1 MRILLTNDDGINAM
15 GINVLFEM
23 LSADHDVTIIAPD
36 KERSAASH
44 SVTLG
49 KPLNVKKLATNR
61 IAVYGTP
68 TDCVL
73 LGVYAL
79 MDKAPDIILSGINH
93 GPNLGDDVMYSGT
106 VGAALEGAILEIPSV
121 SISFVDDKNHDL
133 KATKSFVIRLVEFIG
148 KNSLPPGL
156 FLNVNICNNPKGVRI
171 TKLGKRKYINVV
183 GCQDKERYV
192 IKGIPESEIVEG
204 TDVKAVEDKYISVTP
219 LKVDLTSYESFQ
231 EIQKAFRD
239 KF

>member
-15 GINVLFEM
+15 GINALFEM
-23 LSADHDVTIIAPD
+23 LSEKHDVTIIAPD

-49 KPLNVKKLATNR
+49 KPLNVQKLANNR

-73 LGVYAL
+73 LSVHAL
-79 MDKAPDIILSGINH
+79 LNKSPDIILSGINH
-93 GPNLGDDVMYSGT
+93 GPNLGDDVRYSGT
-106 VGAALEGAILEIPSV
+106 VGAALEGAILEIPSA

-133 KATKSFVIRLVEFIG
+133 EAAKSFVIRLVEFIG
-148 KNSLPPGL
+148 KNDLPQGV
-156 FLNVNICNNPKGVRI
+156 FLNVNICNNPKGVKL
-171 TKLGKRKYINVV
+171 TKLGRRKYIDVV
-183 GCQDKERYV
+183 DCQDKGRYV
-192 IKGIPESEIVEG
+192 IKGVPESKMVEG
-204 TDVKAVEDKYISVTP
+204 TDGKAIEDGFISVTP

-231 EIQKAFRD
+231 QIQRAFRD